1 MEKDI
6 EDKDILRNVINAL
19 NLKRKEFHV
28 KIGYRQTIIYKIL
41 NGDARVSNQRK
52 SVKSEIIFYTSVVF
66 M

>member
-28 KIGYRQTIIYKIL
+28 KIGY
-41 NGDARVSNQRK
+41 
-52 SVKSEIIFYTSVVF
+52 
-66 M
+66 